1 MARASYNKEAV
12 HTCSACWR
20 ELAAVTVHLPV
31 GKILTKTLL
40 LDSLRQSCSPQRQAP
55 PPLEAQP
62 ILTDGAATPGRTRA
76 QGSAGPA
83 VLGEDAR

>member
-1 MARASYNKEAV
+1 M

-40 LDSLRQSCSPQRQAP
+40 LDSVRQSCSPQRQAP
-55 PPLEAQP
+55 QPLEAQQ
-62 ILTDGAATPGRTRA
+62 ILTDGAPTPGRARA
-76 QGSAGPA
+76 
-83 VLGEDAR
+83 